1 MKPEEIIKGS
11 CDLHVHSGPAL
22 VPRGVDHVEAVRACA
37 EAGMRA
43 LVIKDQHVPS
53 GNVAQVLQKYF
64 VKDNENFNVYG
75 GLVLGNTQGGLN
87 PAVVEAAI
95 GYDIKI
101 VWMPVLSAQYHKERT
116 ALMNSAA
123 TSTLPKPKY
132 PLKFNPPQT
141 ILDSCGRLLPPISD
155 ILKLIADADIILA
168 TGHLD
173 PTTEVPLLLDEA
185 LKQGVKKIVITHPE
199 FFKDH
204 TIEQMRAYSDAGF
217 IVEHILAT
225 IYSKKQTYDEL
236 FALVQEGGK
245 NVIISSDLGQVGR
258 PNPVVGLTCFVE
270 EMQNRGMSDETLRR
284 IMCDNQRK
292 LLGLEPLAKLQ
303 NNQCI

>member
-1 MKPEEIIKGS
+1 MTASEILRGA
-11 CDLHVHSGPAL
+11 CDMHVHSGPAL

-53 GNVAQVLQKYF
+53 GNIAQILQKYF
-64 VKDNENFNVYG
+64 VRPEEKFNVYG
-75 GLVLGNTQGGLN
+75 GLILGNTQGGLN

-95 GYDIKI
+95 GYDTKV

-116 ALMNSAA
+116 ALMSTQA

-141 ILDSCGRLLPPISD
+141 ILDSCGKLQPVISD
-155 ILKLIADADIILA
+155 ILRLIADADIVLA
-168 TGHLD
+168 TGHLN
-173 PTTEVPLLLDEA
+173 PQTEIPPLLEEA
-185 LKQGVKKIVITHPE
+185 VRLGVKKVVVTHPE

-204 TIEQMRAYSDAGF
+204 TPEQMRAYSDAGF
-217 IVEHILAT
+217 YVEHILAT

-236 FALVQEGGK
+236 YELVETGGER
-245 NVIISSDLGQVGR
+245 VIISSDLGQVGR
-258 PNPVVGLTCFVE
+258 PNPVVGLTRFIE
-270 EMQNRGMSDETLRR
+270 EMQARGVSDDRLRQ
-284 IMCDNQRK
+284 IMCRNQRT
-292 LLGLEPLAKLQ
+292 LLGLEPLEG
-303 NNQCI
+303 